1 MNGNGGAIFLLACT
15 RETDTWEEV
24 VRTMRELNLSFVC
37 TQMPHTP
44 AAAVGQMK
52 AAFEPVNLR
61 EAGEKGRKLAMSQLK
76 IGRSPVLLTLKGTL
90 STDGITLLQSEEY
103 GDKHSF
109 GIRLETSEDVEAIE
123 TLLNGLDQVDPETD
137 WTEWVTRPLF
147 KNEILYLKAK
157 LDKSGKKFNFTS
169 NEKLA
174 PKKPNPSTVMRDMPI
189 VVTAAASAYFG
200 TEDLTRGL
208 TFDVKHVEFLPE
220 TVANEDM
227 DVSDEE
233 SDGPITQEVT
243 TPTPAPATNRRA
255 SLQPPPKPAKSQV
268 RVGDRFW
275 DDSLGWMVRG
285 GVMHW
290 DMNEEWHCDTRDL
303 D

>member
-1 MNGNGGAIFLLACT
+1 
-15 RETDTWEEV
+15 
-24 VRTMRELNLSFVC
+24 
-37 TQMPHTP
+37 
-44 AAAVGQMK
+44 MK
-52 AAFEPVNLR
+52 AAFEPVSLQ

-76 IGRSPVLLTLKGTL
+76 IGRSPVPLVLKGTL

-103 GDKHSF
+103 GDKYSF

-137 WTEWVTRPLF
+137 WSEWVTRPLF

-169 NEKLA
+169 NEKVA

-189 VVTAAASAYFG
+189 VVTATASAYFG

-220 TVANEDM
+220 TQAM
-227 DVSDEE
+227 DIDPASDEE
-233 SDGPITQEVT
+233 SEGPLTQEVT
-243 TPTPAPATNRRA
+243 TPTPATNRRA

-275 DDSLGWMVRG
+275 DPESGWMVRG
-285 GVMHW
+285 GVLHW